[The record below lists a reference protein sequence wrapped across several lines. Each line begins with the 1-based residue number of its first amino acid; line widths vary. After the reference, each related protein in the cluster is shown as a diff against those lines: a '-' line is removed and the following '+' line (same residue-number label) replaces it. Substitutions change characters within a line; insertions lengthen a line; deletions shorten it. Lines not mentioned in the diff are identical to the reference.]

1 MLNYN
6 FLVIILLSMLF
17 SCMDSKSARNE
28 SMRQTQ
34 VVKAFSSHLYRDYY
48 RYSKRV
54 RNDSNGGQI
63 RSWPINHRVDDPHAV
78 LKRKR
83 AQKNRKQN

>member
-6 FLVIILLSMLF
+6 FLVIILMSLLF
-17 SCMDSKSARNE
+17 SCGNSKSARYE

-54 RNDSNGGQI
+54 RNDSNGGRV
-63 RSWPINHRVDDPHAV
+63 RSWPINHRVDDPHYA
-78 LKRKR
+78 LKIKR
-83 AQKNRKQN
+83 AKKNQK